1 MRAGEPGCLDSVPAP
16 PPVSCGVARIVP
28 VKLLANALGNCSD
41 SANHKSPA
49 REGIGHARSGGT
61 KGSPAPV
68 SAGSAVPIIPPCVA
82 SRRGSRDPSLDARG
96 TSFVTAGLEAGA
108 HSRDQPTSP
117 SPRGRPSRRRGT
129 TCTTRASRCPRNS
142 PPSSCER
149 RRSSNPAAW
158 NRAAKRTPRR
168 CRGRS
173 ERDEPTPSGARL
185 DAGTG
190 SPARTSTRPSTR
202 PPPPHSPSGTPKATG
217 RHLRRPRGTK
227 RHPGRLTTRL
237 GGPDRQRRKPRSLPR
252 AEARARSTRWG
263 GSRAPCWTAR
273 WTSSSDGAG
282 STRWRRSSRIPR
294 RW

>member
-1 MRAGEPGCLDSVPAP
+1 M
-16 PPVSCGVARIVP
+16 P
-28 VKLLANALGNCSD
+28 VKLLAKCARKLLGFC
-41 SANHKSPA
+41 KSQISGAGGDRARAVGWHEGLASPRQCRVRGTDNPA
-49 REGIGHARSGGT
+49 MRR
-61 KGSPAPV
+61 
-68 SAGSAVPIIPPCVA
+68 VA
-82 SRRGSRDPSLDARG
+82 SGIAGPVARRARDLL
-96 TSFVTAGLEAGA
+96 FVTGLEAGA

-129 TCTTRASRCPRNS
+129 TGTTRASRCPRNS

-202 PPPPHSPSGTPKATG
+202 PPPPHSPSRTPKATG

-227 RHPGRLTTRL
+227 RHPGRLTTRR
-237 GGPDRQRRKPRSLPR
+237 GGPDRPRRKPRSLPR

>member
-28 VKLLANALGNCSD
+28 VKLLAKCARKLLGFC
-41 SANHKSPA
+41 KSQISGA
-49 REGIGHARSGGT
+49 GGIGHARSGGT

-68 SAGSAVPIIPPCVA
+68 SPGFAVPIIPPCVA

-129 TCTTRASRCPRNS
+129 TGTTRASRCPRNS

-173 ERDEPTPSGARL
+173 ESDEPTPSGARL

-202 PPPPHSPSGTPKATG
+202 PPPPHSPSRTPKATG

-237 GGPDRQRRKPRSLPR
+237 GGPDLPRRKPRSLPR